1 MGNRTTPFVTH
12 HSRDMD
18 IQCRQDI
25 AAGAYNMDSM
35 VIQSKNKPGPVK
47 GF

>member
-1 MGNRTTPFVTH
+1 MGNRTNPSATQ

-25 AAGAYNMDSM
+25 TGGANNMGSM
-35 VIQSKNKPGPVK
+35 VIQSKNKPGPIK